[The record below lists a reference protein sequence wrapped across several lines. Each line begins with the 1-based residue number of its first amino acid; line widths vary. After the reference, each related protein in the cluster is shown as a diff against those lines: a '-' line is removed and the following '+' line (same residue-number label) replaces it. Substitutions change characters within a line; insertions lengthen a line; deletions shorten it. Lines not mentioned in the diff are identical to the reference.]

1 MPRPDL
7 ARAAIGGILAGL
19 AAGAVMNGFQAV
31 WSEITGKKSDG
42 EPTTVKAAD
51 KLAEAT
57 TGDKV
62 AETYRKAADPAVHYA
77 TAGALGLI
85 YGLAAEAD
93 WPVTSGFGTLFGA
106 ATAAVLD
113 EGLVPL
119 LGLAPPPTE
128 TPLATHAYGVA
139 SHVVFG
145 GALEAA
151 RGLLRG

>member
-1 MPRPDL
+1 MPRPDF
-7 ARAAIGGILAGL
+7 ARAAFSGILAGL

-31 WSEITGKKSDG
+31 WSEATGKRSEGD
-42 EPTTVKAAD
+42 PTTVKAAD

-57 TGDKV
+57 TGERV
-62 AETYRKAADPAVHYA
+62 PGPYRKAADPAVHYT
-77 TAGALGLI
+77 TAGVLGLI

-93 WPVTSGFGTLFGA
+93 WPVTFGFGTLFGA

-113 EGLVPL
+113 EGLIPL

-128 TPLATHAYGVA
+128 TAPATHAYAVA